1 MITAD
6 DFGFHPCDPA
16 DRSWTE
22 TLFMIF
28 SVPEAG
34 ISGNLYTLARP
45 NLGICH
51 SSIEIHKG
59 MCFHP
64 WQIHHNDAQMHLACP
79 EKFDDFT
86 LENGLS
92 FKAHNARDSEFS
104 YDSLDGKCQLKL
116 SFEAVCDPFDPHDPE
131 QVPSLGKGK
140 VAGYD
145 GWNNG
150 HMESK
155 GRIRGSLTLRGKTYA
170 VDCIDGMDKSW
181 GPRRD
186 WGNKGATW
194 VQVDLGEDLG
204 AFLVLGLSFENKEVK
219 YGPFNYG
226 FLAIDGE
233 RRPIVSASMTAQR
246 SDMLVTRADVKFE
259 DDQGNSYHARGTTI
273 AAGPW
278 YNFNPSSAA
287 FQTLMRWESGTRVGH
302 SHIADFAGLSYLSE
316 GMSDNFADEL
326 DQ

>member
-6 DFGFHPCDPA
+6 DFKFHPCDPD

-22 TLFMIF
+22 TLFVIF

-64 WQIHHNDAQMHLACP
+64 WQIHHNDAQMHLKCP
-79 EKFDDFT
+79 EQFDDFT

-92 FKAHNARDSEFS
+92 FKALNERDSRFS
-104 YDSLDGKCQLKL
+104 YKSLDGKCELDL
-116 SFEAVCDPFDPHDPE
+116 TFSAVCDPFDPHDPA
-131 QVPSLGKGK
+131 QVPSLHGSK

-155 GRIRGSLTLRGKTYA
+155 GRSKGSLLLRGKRYA
-170 VDCIDGMDKSW
+170 IDCIDGMDKSW

-186 WGNKGATW
+186 WGNKGASW
-194 VQVDLGEDLG
+194 IHVNLGDDLG
-204 AFLVLGLSFENKEVK
+204 AFLVFSLAFENKELV
-219 YGPFNYG
+219 YGPFAYG
-226 FLAIDGE
+226 FLAVNGE
-233 RRPIVSASMTAQR
+233 RRPIVSAAMTAQR
-246 SDMLVTRADVKFE
+246 SDMLVTRADVRFE
-259 DDQGNSYHARGTTI
+259 DDLGNVYRARGTTI

-287 FQTLMRWESGTRVGH
+287 FQTLMRWESGNRVGY
-302 SHIADFAGLSYLSE
+302 SHIADFTGLAFLSA
-316 GMSDNFADEL
+316 GMSDNFAAEL
-326 DQ
+326 D